1 MDVEGLINIQHVV
14 QGFPNWWARPHLRA
28 RGFSMWA
35 RDFEKCSIHKR
46 QLVKNQHDIKQ
57 FDETFNCY
65 YLTNVFQK
73 CIAAICKAS
82 NYSTIIGITEI
93 KIITTKLLL

>member
-1 MDVEGLINIQHVV
+1 MHMGCGTKMCLT
-14 QGFPNWWARPHLRA
+14 QGFPNWWARPHLR
-28 RGFSMWA
+28 A